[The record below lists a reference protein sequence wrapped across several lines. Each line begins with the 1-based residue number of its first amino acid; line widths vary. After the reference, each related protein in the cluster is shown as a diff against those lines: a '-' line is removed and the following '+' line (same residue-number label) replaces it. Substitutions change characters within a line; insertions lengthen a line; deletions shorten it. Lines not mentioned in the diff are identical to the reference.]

1 MTDATMLIR
10 LNRISRMLRNRDR
23 SMPLESWLDLCS
35 GHVERLMRE
44 VAGVEEA
51 GPPSAFVVD
60 LAERLGRH
68 GAEVTG

>member
-10 LNRISRMLRNRDR
+10 LNRLCHMLRNRDR
-23 SMPLESWLDLCS
+23 SMPLDSWLDLCS

-44 VAGVEEA
+44 VAGVGES
-51 GPPSAFVVD
+51 GPPSAFVAD

-68 GAEVTG
+68 GTED